1 MANLTESA
9 VYEAGIYQLE
19 TTDPVIGGASG
30 ISNLQAKQ
38 LANRTKFLYDE
49 LVTAGVGSQAL
60 DFSGDLDDL
69 KGPAFVLVHSTATN
83 KPISGVGHLI
93 VTGRQSV
100 AEVGDVPAAAQ
111 LFLSQQVNRMY
122 FRFAAGTSWTSWYGL
137 QTTTAATTFQTQF
150 SGMVAHFG
158 TATAPSGWLPCNGA
172 AVSRTTYSTLFGR
185 LGTTFGTGNGSTTF
199 NLPDL
204 RGEFIRGFDDGRGV
218 DSGRTFGTAQAGQ
231 ADAASHSHSYGRLS
245 IAATR
250 YINDLGS
257 GGGGVAVHN
266 VSEDA
271 ASTSGTSTLAGHP
284 RNVALLACIKY

>member
-19 TTDPVIGGASG
+19 VTDPVIGGPSG

-49 LVTAGVGSQAL
+49 LVGSGIGSQAL
-60 DFSGDLDDL
+60 EYSGDLNDL
-69 KGPAFVLVHSTATN
+69 KGPAFVLVRSTATN

-100 AEVGDVPAAAQ
+100 PETSNTPAASQ
-111 LFLSQQVNRMY
+111 LFLSQNAQAMFY
-122 FRFAAGTSWTSWYGL
+122 RFVAGSTWTDWIGL
-137 QTTTAATTFQTQF
+137 QTTTAAATASAQF
-150 SGMVAHFG
+150 SGMVAHF
-158 TATAPSGWLPCNGA
+158 AVDTAPSGWLPCNGA
-172 AVSRTTYSTLFGR
+172 AVSRTTYATLFGR
-185 LGTTFGTGNGSTTF
+185 IGTTFGTGNGSTTF

-204 RGEFIRGFDDGRGV
+204 RGEFIRGYDDGRGI
-218 DSGRTFGTAQAGQ
+218 DSGRVFGSAQSGS
-231 ADAASHSHSYGRLS
+231 ADVGTHTHSYGRLS

-250 YINDLGS
+250 YITDLGI
-257 GGGGVAVHN
+257 GNGVPVHN
-266 VSEDA
+266 VSESA
-271 ASTSGTSTLAGHP
+271 TSTSSTGTTAGHP